1 MGYTING
8 AIGKL
13 QAEMVQL
20 REEAD
25 SIKLSRSEI
34 SSDILEDA
42 RARLQMLQN
51 SVGHRNIWRS
61 SLLNPNS

>member
-1 MGYTING
+1 MVSFDFGWGTESKL
-8 AIGKL
+8 IGKL
-13 QAEMVQL
+13 QLEVTQL

-34 SSDILEDA
+34 SNDILEDA

-51 SVGHRNIWRS
+51 SVSQILR
-61 SLLNPNS
+61 